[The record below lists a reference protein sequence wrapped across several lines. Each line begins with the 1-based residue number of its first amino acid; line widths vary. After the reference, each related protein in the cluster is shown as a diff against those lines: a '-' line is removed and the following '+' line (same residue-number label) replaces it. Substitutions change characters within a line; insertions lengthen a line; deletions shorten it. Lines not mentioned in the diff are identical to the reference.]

1 MSVEIAVNISTDT
14 NPSISGYSEVQWTD
28 QRNFV
33 AEIESQ
39 GFDGIAIPDHLMIG
53 DEHSLEC
60 ISLSAALAQL
70 TDEIDIYLNTVNN
83 NLRHGPLL
91 AKIASSIDNIS
102 DGRLKLGIGAGWYE
116 DEANAYGYNWPDASE
131 RLYKMEESIVIL
143 KKLWTE
149 DSVDFDGKF
158 YNLEGAVCKPHP
170 IQNPHPPVMIG
181 GGGEE
186 FTLRIAA
193 KHADIWNYYG
203 NIETMNEKI
212 NVLSKHCKTYDRS
225 FGDIKKSWFCRC
237 LLGESRKELDKMQ
250 KNGDIDDS
258 VLVGTP
264 SEILEK
270 LKPYTQLGIDEFVLD
285 FIDYPNKR
293 SAELFSQEVAPYL

>member
-14 NPSISGYSEVQWTD
+14 NPALSGYSEVQWAD
-28 QRNFV
+28 QCNFV
-33 AEIESQ
+33 TKIESQ

-60 ISLSAALAQL
+60 ISLSAAFAQL
-70 TDEIDIYLNTVNN
+70 TDEIDIYLNTINN

-102 DGRLKLGIGAGWYE
+102 GGRLKLGIGAGWYE
-116 DEANAYGYNWPDASE
+116 AEANAYGYNWPDAPE
-131 RLYKMEESIVIL
+131 RLYKMEESIIVL

-149 DSVDFDGKF
+149 DSVNFDGEF
-158 YNLEGAVCKPHP
+158 YNLDGAVCSPHP
-170 IQNPHPPVMIG
+170 VQNPHPPVMIG

-203 NIETMNEKI
+203 DIETMDNKMK
-212 NVLSKHCKTYDRS
+212 VLSKHCDIYDRS
-225 FGDIKKSWFCRC
+225 FEDIKKSWFCRC
-237 LLGESRKELDKMQ
+237 LIRKSQEKLERIQ
-250 KNGDIDDS
+250 ENANVDDS
-258 VLVGTP
+258 VTVGTP

-270 LKPYTQLGIDEFVLD
+270 FKPYTRLGIDEFVLD